1 MTGFKGCPC
10 HADCVEGCEK
20 CENPIC
26 NCKVKDLLVVE
37 AVNLG
42 KKIEFLSRMPIYKT
56 TGKHAPIQC
65 VQCSLIVYW
74 NVTLWTVKWNAST
87 FLSRNIRIAHARF
100 KRNNE
105 LDN

>member
-42 KKIEFLSRMPIYKT
+42 KKSSSFQGCQFTRRLANM
-56 TGKHAPIQC
+56 HQF
-65 VQCSLIVYW
+65 
-74 NVTLWTVKWNAST
+74 NVSNA
-87 FLSRNIRIAHARF
+87 H
-100 KRNNE
+100 
-105 LDN
+105 